1 MDKYKS
7 KYLNTALYMDEA
19 LLALLESKDYEY
31 ITVKEICQKAG
42 VNRTT
47 FYLHYE
53 TIDDLLKETIEMVN
67 SRFYNLFGTNKDAFK
82 GNWQSIKKKEELL
95 LVTPEYLLPYLT
107 FIKDNKKLFK
117 LMYDKPELFNGE
129 KTFRKLYEEIFQ
141 PILSIFSVP
150 KEEQEYILQFYTK
163 GILAIIFE
171 WLKKDCEDDINKII
185 SIITKCIS
193 REMIK

>member
-53 TIDDLLKETIEMVN
+53 TIDDLLK
-67 SRFYNLFGTNKDAFK
+67 R
-82 GNWQSIKKKEELL
+82 
-95 LVTPEYLLPYLT
+95 
-107 FIKDNKKLFK
+107 DN
-117 LMYDKPELFNGE
+117 
-129 KTFRKLYEEIFQ
+129 
-141 PILSIFSVP
+141 
-150 KEEQEYILQFYTK
+150 
-163 GILAIIFE
+163 
-171 WLKKDCEDDINKII
+171 
-185 SIITKCIS
+185 
-193 REMIK
+193 

>member
-1 MDKYKS
+1 MPKS
-7 KYLNTALYMDEA
+7 RVD
-19 LLALLESKDYEY
+19 
-31 ITVKEICQKAG
+31 
-42 VNRTT
+42 RTT

-53 TIDDLLKETIEMVN
+53 TIDDLLKETIEMVY
-67 SRFYNLFGTNKDAFK
+67 SRFYSLFGTNKDAFK
-82 GNWQSIKKKEELL
+82 DNWQSIKEKEELL

-141 PILSIFSVP
+141 PILSIFLVP

-171 WLKKDCEDDINKII
+171 WLKEDCEDDINKII

-193 REMIK
+193 IEMVN